1 MGEARV
7 GEVLVCEARE
17 WAPSVSDLDDLVDR
31 VRAAGGDTAVVGA
44 LRAAL
49 VGGGDAGAAGT
60 APAGTAPAGSLA
72 PADLRGLK
80 RRVVVHALFY
90 GGSALDALLLRLD
103 DRTAR
108 YVRLHAARLAVNL
121 DRTADWAVQPIAQ
134 SLAFCG
140 VPRSSAPAAGRAL
153 SGLTDR
159 PALI

>member
-17 WAPSVSDLDDLVDR
+17 WAPSVSDLDDPVDR

-49 VGGGDAGAAGT
+49 VGGGDAGA
-60 APAGTAPAGSLA
+60 AGTAPAGSLA